1 MNMDAVPLH
10 QVRLFMTTEYP
21 CSYLPGQLARN
32 LVADP
37 AIVSQNIYS
46 ELASLGFRR
55 SGDHVYRP
63 HCESCQACLSLRIPV
78 ADFSPNRSQKRI
90 EHKNR
95 DLSTHWY
102 PAEFHAEHYRLFEKY
117 VRTRHPQG
125 GMDDTSPENYI
136 SFVTA
141 YWSDTWLCEFR
152 LQQNLLAV
160 SVVDQ
165 LNDGLSAVYTFF
177 DPQESRRGLGTY
189 AIQRLISE
197 ACAKKLQ
204 WVYLG
209 YWIDACTKMAYKSNF
224 RPHQV
229 FQHGRWRDPV

>member
-1 MNMDAVPLH
+1 
-10 QVRLFMTTEYP
+10 
-21 CSYLPGQLARN
+21 
-32 LVADP
+32 
-37 AIVSQNIYS
+37 
-46 ELASLGFRR
+46 
-55 SGDHVYRP
+55 
-63 HCESCQACLSLRIPV
+63 
-78 ADFSPNRSQKRI
+78 
-90 EHKNR
+90 
-95 DLSTHWY
+95 
-102 PAEFHAEHYRLFEKY
+102 
-117 VRTRHPQG
+117 
-125 GMDDTSPENYI
+125 
-136 SFVTA
+136 
-141 YWSDTWLCEFR
+141 LCEFR

-204 WVYLG
+204 WIYLG